1 MTRPSK
7 FLCIVCISIF
17 LSGCWDQTLL
27 KDVRLYLAASFDV
40 DTDGKIIDSVS
51 SPIIKKADQGGGE
64 TESYQIITGIGN
76 TPRAARSDIDKKG
89 SKKFDGSKLRVLV
102 FGSELAKQDMYSV
115 LDLFYRDPKTS
126 LSAKVVIAEGTGKDI
141 LQLNIKENKISQ
153 YLVELLESQEDA
165 SLIPKENIQ
174 SICAEMFDPGD
185 DMILPFI
192 SRNEDGT
199 LADVEGIALFN
210 ERKFTG
216 QILTGNEARIF
227 LLMDGSSGKEA
238 GFTKEIINHENTT
251 PRDFVSFNVKKA
263 KRKLEV
269 KIENNEVKAN
279 IHLKLK
285 IALTEYARNELY
297 KSQEIKNLSKKL
309 SDLLTKDAEAAIQTL
324 QQANSDS
331 LGIGRRIIALHNE
344 YWQQVDWIK
353 EYPNIS
359 ITPTVEVKIVGHGI
373 IE

>member
-17 LSGCWDQTLL
+17 LTGCWDQNLL
-27 KDVRLYLAASFDV
+27 KDVRLYLASSFDM

-64 TESYQIITGIGN
+64 AESYQIITGIGN

-89 SKKFDGSKLRVLV
+89 SKKFDASKLRVLV
-102 FGSELAKQDMYSV
+102 IGSELAKQDMYSV
-115 LDLFYRDPKTS
+115 LDLFYRDPKSS

-141 LQLNIKENKISQ
+141 LQLNIKEKKISE

-185 DMILPFI
+185 DMILPYI
-192 SRNEDGT
+192 SRKEDGT

-216 QILTGNEARIF
+216 QVLTGDEAEIF
-227 LLMDGSSGKEA
+227 LLMDGSAGKEA
-238 GFTKEIINHENTT
+238 GFTKEIANHDNTS
-251 PRDFVSFNVKKA
+251 PRNFVSFNVKKA
-263 KRKLEV
+263 KPKLEV

-279 IHLKLK
+279 INLKLK
-285 IALTEYARNELY
+285 IALTEYARNQLY
-297 KSQEIKNLSKKL
+297 KSQEIKNLNEKL
-309 SDLLTKDAEAAIQTL
+309 SDLLTKDAEAAIKTL

-331 LGIGRRIIALHNE
+331 LGIGRRIIALHNA

-359 ITPTVEVKIVGHGI
+359 ITPKVEVKIVGHGI